1 MYVAGVAIF
10 INNIFMD
17 YDAHRTCMHIRYRQ
31 YKIKDK
37 RFSIHSEMLGAGEK
51 KIKKKEGN
59 GENENVSSFG
69 HSAHSK
75 MCFPVNFAKLF
86 FY

>member
-1 MYVAGVAIF
+1 M
-10 INNIFMD
+10 
-17 YDAHRTCMHIRYRQ
+17 
-31 YKIKDK
+31 
-37 RFSIHSEMLGAGEK
+37 
-51 KIKKKEGN
+51 KKKRRN
-59 GENENVSSFG
+59 GKDENFSSFG